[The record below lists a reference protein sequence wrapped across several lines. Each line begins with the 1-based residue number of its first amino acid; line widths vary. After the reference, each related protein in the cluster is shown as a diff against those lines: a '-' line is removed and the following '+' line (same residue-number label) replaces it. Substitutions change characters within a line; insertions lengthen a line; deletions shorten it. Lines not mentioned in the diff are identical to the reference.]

1 MTWRAGTSG
10 PWRLLCLVAGLVF
23 AFIEAPILITAAV
36 SFNAANQSRFPP
48 VGLSL
53 RWWAQAMDPR
63 WLQPLLYSVELAL
76 AAALGAVLLGLPMAL
91 VLVRRRFPGRDALA
105 ALALGPLVLPALVS
119 GIALLQVL
127 QLAGL
132 GSLFGFPALLVGH
145 VIICLPFTVRTVA
158 ISLRA
163 MPGRVELAAA
173 NLGASP
179 ARVFL
184 LVTLPL
190 IRSGMFAGAVFAF
203 IQSFTDYSMSLFLA
217 APGIKPISVTILGYL
232 EFGFTPTL
240 AAVAVLTLVVP
251 GVLILVAQRFF
262 RIGDFIYGASSR
274 G

>member
-1 MTWRAGTSG
+1 MRRLTPWSALRAAVA
-10 PWRLLCLVAGLVF
+10 LVYL
-23 AFIEAPILITAAV
+23 FIFGPILITAAV

-48 VGLSL
+48 VGFSL
-53 RWWAQAMDPR
+53 RWWAEAASTR
-63 WLQPLLYSVELAL
+63 WLSPLLYSVELAV
-76 AAALGAVLLGLPMAL
+76 AASACAVLLGLPLAIAL
-91 VLVRRRFPGRDALA
+91 VRGRFPGRDALA
-105 ALALGPLVLPALVS
+105 ALALGPLVLPALVT
-119 GIALLQVL
+119 GIALVQLL

-132 GSLFGFPALLVGH
+132 GGLFGFPALLIGH
-145 VIICLPFTVRTVA
+145 VVICLPFTVRTVG

-163 MPGRVELAAA
+163 VPGRVELAAA

-190 IRSGMFAGAVFAF
+190 IKSGLFAGAVFAF

-251 GVLILVAQRFF
+251 AVLILVVQRFF
-262 RIGDFIYGASSR
+262 RIGDFIYGPTAR